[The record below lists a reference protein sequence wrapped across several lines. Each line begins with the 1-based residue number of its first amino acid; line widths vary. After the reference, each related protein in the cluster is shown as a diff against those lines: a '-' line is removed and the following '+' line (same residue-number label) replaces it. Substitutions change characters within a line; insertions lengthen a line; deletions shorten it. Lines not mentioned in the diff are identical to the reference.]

1 MILESRDTFFLS
13 LSLRPTTNSWRPWT
27 DTNKKKRNSS
37 LYNSVLQKYKIYFD
51 YFITICPHPL
61 VTNLLLSIS
70 LPQSAF
76 PDDSTEFSSTT
87 RKKQLSNK
95 ARWLQ
100 LWVVGSPPTEVTRK
114 YCTTFRRRR
123 HRKQAAKSG
132 RESPSP
138 FTTTPPIHTHT
149 DTVPPL
155 RMRPCV
161 CVWVNQ
167 GVGWTWWKFSISKWR
182 PDWKM

>member
-1 MILESRDTFFLS
+1 MIFKFSYLPHIVIQIKNIYICDASYQLLEILYRNCLTMILESRDTFFLS

-76 PDDSTEFSSTT
+76 PDDSTEFSSAT

-95 ARWLQ
+95 AR
-100 LWVVGSPPTEVTRK
+100 
-114 YCTTFRRRR
+114 
-123 HRKQAAKSG
+123 
-132 RESPSP
+132 
-138 FTTTPPIHTHT
+138 
-149 DTVPPL
+149 
-155 RMRPCV
+155 
-161 CVWVNQ
+161 
-167 GVGWTWWKFSISKWR
+167 
-182 PDWKM
+182 